1 MNAMQIMAY
10 GGQVTAIGLLTVF
23 VGLII
28 IIAFIYLM
36 SAIIRLLSGEKKEKK
51 AEAPAPVAAPAPA
64 PVAEPAPAPV
74 VEAAPVAEAVEE
86 EIVTDPQVIA
96 VIAAAIAA
104 CDANTR
110 LVVRSVKRVSGWNR
124 AARNESVSRF

>member
-1 MNAMQIMAY
+1 MKAFQILAY
-10 GGQVTAIGLLTVF
+10 GGQVTAIGILTVF
-23 VGLII
+23 VALII
-28 IIAFIYLM
+28 IIAFIYLL
-36 SAIIRLLSGEKKEKK
+36 SAVIRTFSGEKKEKK
-51 AEAPAPVAAPAPA
+51 AETPAPVAAPAPA
-64 PVAEPAPAPV
+64 PVIEPAPAPV
-74 VEAAPVAEAVEE
+74 VAEEPEAVEE
-86 EIVTDPQVIA
+86 EVVTDPQVIA

>member
-1 MNAMQIMAY
+1 MKALKILAY

-28 IIAFIYLM
+28 IIACIYIM
-36 SAIIRLLSGEKKEKK
+36 SLVFRAFSGKKPEKK
-51 AEAPAPVAAPAPA
+51 AETAAPAPA
-64 PVAEPAPAPV
+64 PVPVAEPEPAPAVIEEPT
-74 VEAAPVAEAVEE
+74 AEE
-86 EIVTDPQVIA
+86 EEYVTDPQIIA

-104 CDANTR
+104 SDANTR

>member
-1 MNAMQIMAY
+1 MNAFEILAY

-23 VGLII
+23 VALII
-28 IIAFIYLM
+28 IIACVYAL
-36 SAIIRLLSGEKKEKK
+36 SAIIRLFVGGAEKK
-51 AEAPAPVAAPAPA
+51 AEKSAPAPA
-64 PVAEPAPAPV
+64 PAPA
-74 VEAAPVAEAVEE
+74 AAPVTETAPAAEAESEAEE
-86 EIVTDPQVIA
+86 EEYVADPQIIA

-104 CDANTR
+104 SDANTR

>member
-1 MNAMQIMAY
+1 MNAFEILAY

-23 VGLII
+23 VALII
-28 IIAFIYLM
+28 IIVCIYIM
-36 SAIIRLLSGEKKEKK
+36 SGIFRLFTGNKSEKK
-51 AEAPAPVAAPAPA
+51 PAAPAPA
-64 PVAEPAPAPV
+64 PAAAPAPAPAPAPV
-74 VEAAPVAEAVEE
+74 VEQAPAVEAE
-86 EIVTDPQVIA
+86 EVVTDPQIIA

-104 CDANTR
+104 SDANTR